1 MRLALVMGVGVVLA
15 SCASP
20 QETAALDDQNC
31 RGQGLRPGTSE
42 YDKCRTALDA
52 ARQQENVTQA
62 MRQQQE
68 SMQRNMQSMSRI
80 PTR

>member
-1 MRLALVMGVGVVLA
+1 
-15 SCASP
+15 
-20 QETAALDDQNC
+20 
-31 RGQGLRPGTSE
+31 
-42 YDKCRTALDA
+42 LDA

>member
-1 MRLALVMGVGVVLA
+1 
-15 SCASP
+15 
-20 QETAALDDQNC
+20 
-31 RGQGLRPGTSE
+31 
-42 YDKCRTALDA
+42 LDA

-68 SMQRNMQSMSRI
+68 SMQRNMQSMSRM